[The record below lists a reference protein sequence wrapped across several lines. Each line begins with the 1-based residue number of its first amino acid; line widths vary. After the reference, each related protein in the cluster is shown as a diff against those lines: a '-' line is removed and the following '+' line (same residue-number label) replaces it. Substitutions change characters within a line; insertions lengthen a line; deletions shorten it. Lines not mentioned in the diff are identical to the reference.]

1 MGTETI
7 VRDTAELSLEGG
19 RVAGS
24 PGSRRAA
31 EYLTARM
38 EETGMKPLPGLG
50 FRLPYTHEGRTFA
63 NLAGVI
69 PGEGSGEGSILL
81 GAHYD
86 SAIEAP
92 CSDDNAA
99 AAALLLEIASR
110 LRETGLSRPV
120 VFAFFDAEEQPFFGT
135 GAMGSMR
142 FAGDHGHK
150 ISAAVILDAIGHRFE
165 LMVPVLDRT
174 FRRISEL
181 IFVSGAEDH
190 PCLAPSVEETARRAR
205 GLRVVPVLGRYIG
218 HRSDDMAFRESGIPC
233 LFISRGSG
241 RHTHTQQ
248 DDMDW
253 VDFRAVSLVG
263 EWVLNLIRRLDEDCP
278 EGIAVPAE
286 TFEMEKRM
294 LKRALGPLLP
304 GLLLY
309 LGIRKFAPKSRQ
321 DMDDIALRLRKYLK
335 IK

>member
-1 MGTETI
+1 MI
-7 VRDTAELSLEGG
+7 LDTAELSLKEG

-24 PGSRRAA
+24 PGSSKASD
-31 EYLTARM
+31 YLDARM
-38 EETGMKPLPGLG
+38 KESGMQPFSGG
-50 FRLPYTHEGRTFA
+50 GYRLPYTHEGRAFV

-69 PGEGSGEGSILL
+69 PGESGGERALLL

-86 SAIEAP
+86 SAVEGP

-99 AAALLLEIASR
+99 AVALLLDIATSLADTR
-110 LRETGLSRPV
+110 LSRPV

-135 GAMGSMR
+135 PAMGSIR
-142 FAGDHGHK
+142 FVEDYGDAV
-150 ISAAVILDAIGHRFE
+150 SSAVILDAIGHSFE
-165 LMVPVLDRT
+165 LMVPILDRT

-190 PCLAPSVEETARRAR
+190 PCFVSSVEETALCAR

-218 HRSDDMAFRESGIPC
+218 QRSDDMAFRESGIPC

-241 RHTHTQQ
+241 RHTHTKL
-248 DDMDW
+248 DNMEW
-253 VDFRAVSLVG
+253 IDFRAVSRVRD
-263 EWVLNLIRRLDEDCP
+263 WVMTLARRLDAHCREGFTAPED
-278 EGIAVPAE
+278 
-286 TFEMEKRM
+286 TLEMEKRM

-304 GLLLY
+304 GLMLY
-309 LGIRKFAPKSRQ
+309 LGIRKVAPNSRQ
-321 DMDDIALRLRKYLK
+321 DMDDIARRLRKYLK